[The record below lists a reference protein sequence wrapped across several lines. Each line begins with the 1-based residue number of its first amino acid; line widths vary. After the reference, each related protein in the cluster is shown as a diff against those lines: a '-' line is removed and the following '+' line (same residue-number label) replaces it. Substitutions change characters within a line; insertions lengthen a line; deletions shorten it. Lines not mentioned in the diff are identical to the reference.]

1 MLGQEYNI
9 IAEWSRNAYSQATG
23 DTKLEHV
30 PARVQQLWDDFH
42 QAYHLSNETQILEL
56 ERILLHFQTNQWSA

>member
-9 IAEWSRNAYSQATG
+9 IVEWSRNAYSQATG
-23 DTKLEHV
+23 DTLLEHV

-42 QAYHLSNETQILEL
+42 QAYHLSNAAQILEFDS
-56 ERILLHFQTNQWSA
+56 ILTDFQTNQWSA

>member
-23 DTKLEHV
+23 DTLLEHV

-42 QAYHLSNETQILEL
+42 QAYHLSNAAQILEFD
-56 ERILLHFQTNQWSA
+56 RILTDFQTSQWSA